1 MKKVLLI
8 NSPIFDRKIADKED
22 YLPPYGLGY
31 IATKLKKYV
40 LNIRLDKP
48 ICIIK

>member
-8 NSPIFDRKIADKED
+8 NSPIFDRKVSDKED

-31 IATKLKKYV
+31 IATSDISEFFDGFK
-40 LNIRLDKP
+40 
-48 ICIIK
+48 